1 MSYFNYKRRVTTDVP
16 ICNITVGS
24 NYPVM
29 VQTMTS
35 TDTLD
40 TQASVAQCER
50 IIEAGGQLIRLTAQ
64 GVKHA
69 ENLKNIHEIL
79 REKGYEIPLSADI
92 HFNPKAAETAAKYV
106 EKVRINPG
114 NFVDRTKTFDA
125 VEYTDEEYTQEL
137 KKIGAKFVP
146 FLNVCKQHGTAIRIG
161 VNHVSLSDR

>member
-1 MSYFNYKRRVTTDVP
+1 MNYFNYKRRVTTDVP
-16 ICNITVGS
+16 IGNITVGS

-69 ENLKNIHEIL
+69 ENLKNIHQIL
-79 REKGYEIPLSADI
+79 REKG
-92 HFNPKAAETAAKYV
+92 
-106 EKVRINPG
+106 
-114 NFVDRTKTFDA
+114 
-125 VEYTDEEYTQEL
+125 
-137 KKIGAKFVP
+137 
-146 FLNVCKQHGTAIRIG
+146 
-161 VNHVSLSDR
+161 